1 MYSLLLCALIEANDV
16 GREEWKKF
24 LLRRSS
30 CHRLV
35 IRKPEWH
42 PFAYKWE
49 EILMSPEAERIMLVQ
64 EYLNYAAIV
73 SSRGLA
79 NYQAIS
85 EEELRAFTTDDIRR
99 LVRHAKDLARTPS
112 E

>member
-1 MYSLLLCALIEANDV
+1 MYSLLLCALIEANEV
-16 GREEWKKF
+16 AREEWKKF
-24 LLRRSS
+24 PLRRSS

-42 PFAYKWE
+42 LPPFKWE
-49 EILMSPEAERIMLVQ
+49 EILMSPEAERIMLIQ

-73 SSRGLA
+73 STRGLA
-79 NYQAIS
+79 NYQTLS
-85 EEELRAFTTDDIRR
+85 EEELRAFTTDDLRR